1 MIYSFSYIL
10 IILYIL
16 SKKKEIHMG
25 SYMMQAK
32 YPEIIKELIIK
43 AKFDITAA
51 TSLSLTE
58 KKKACIF
65 IFSIWLAI
73 FK

>member
-1 MIYSFSYIL
+1 MIYLLF
-10 IILYIL
+10 LYPDH
-16 SKKKEIHMG
+16 SVYPVEKKEIHMG